1 MVPEEMLRV
10 SPEEKDAVVK
20 IAEKTE
26 ERDMESI
33 TNMESEAGVEEEG

>member
-26 ERDMESI
+26 ERDMENI